1 MTDTNKLKEL
11 AERHVRQIAGFGPDG
26 IIYTNDFKVDAK
38 KVLKLIAEVERLRSA
53 LEAFVLRADA
63 YLEAGRDMP
72 DVSMEVVLEKAR
84 AAMEGGGK

>member
-1 MTDTNKLKEL
+1 MSIHDLMQTARRIE
-11 AERHVRQIAGFGPDG
+11 
-26 IIYTNDFKVDAK
+26 DANEIK
-38 KVLKLIAEVERLRSA
+38 RLHADNSALRSA

-84 AAMEGGGK
+84 AALEGGGR